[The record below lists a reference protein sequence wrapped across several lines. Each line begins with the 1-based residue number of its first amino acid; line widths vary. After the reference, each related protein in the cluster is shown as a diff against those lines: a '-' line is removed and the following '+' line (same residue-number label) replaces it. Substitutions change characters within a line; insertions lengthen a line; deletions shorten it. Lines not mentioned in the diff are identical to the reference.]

1 MARARR
7 SLQAP
12 RLQLA
17 AVVLFFIAYSLLS
30 HYSNLNPQAHD
41 LRTALAL
48 APMVTLGLVLLWRW
62 SGALMAL
69 LTAAATAF
77 LLRTFWPLLAQS
89 FSVVYLIQQAGFYS
103 IMAATFGRSLRKGR
117 VPLCTELADR
127 VHGPLSALE
136 LRYTRNVTL
145 AWVIFFLLNLVVTFV
160 LYKFAPLRIWS
171 FFVNFCSLPLI
182 LLMFVAEYLVRR
194 RVLPQVPRS
203 GLMAT
208 LRVYFADSP

>member
-1 MARARR
+1 
-7 SLQAP
+7 
-12 RLQLA
+12 
-17 AVVLFFIAYSLLS
+17 
-30 HYSNLNPQAHD
+30 
-41 LRTALAL
+41 
-48 APMVTLGLVLLWRW
+48 
-62 SGALMAL
+62 MAL
-69 LTAAATAF
+69 SAAAATAF
-77 LLRTFWPLLAQS
+77 LLRTFWPLLAQN
-89 FSVVYLIQQAGFYS
+89 FSIVYLIQQAGFYS

-145 AWVIFFLLNLVVTFV
+145 AWVIFFLLNLVATFV

-194 RVLPQVPRS
+194 RVLPQVARS